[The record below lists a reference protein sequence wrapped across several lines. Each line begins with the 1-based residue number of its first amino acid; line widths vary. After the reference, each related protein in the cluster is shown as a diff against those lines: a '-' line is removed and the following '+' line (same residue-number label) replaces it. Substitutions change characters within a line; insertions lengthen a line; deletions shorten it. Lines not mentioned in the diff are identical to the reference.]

1 MIPGTNK
8 DVDLVLKKTYE
19 VLLERNKVIVTL
31 MQNIDEI
38 NRNNKFLQD
47 ELKQCFKDVRELSKS
62 LTI

>member
-8 DVDLVLKKTYE
+8 DIDLVLKNTYE
-19 VLLERNKVIVTL
+19 VLLEKNKVIVTL
-31 MQNIDEI
+31 MQKIDEI
-38 NRNNKFLQD
+38 NRNHEFLQD